1 MYLYSKTF
9 LKVPF
14 LKKKTFLKVKT
25 LSIYVIINLEVKCT
39 MDVDIPYVRII
50 MVEIVCS
57 IVSAIVI
64 VDMWDCPHVNLKPFP
79 S

>member
-1 MYLYSKTF
+1 
-9 LKVPF
+9 
-14 LKKKTFLKVKT
+14 
-25 LSIYVIINLEVKCT
+25 

-64 VDMWDCPHVNLKPFP
+64 GPHVNLKPFP

>member
-1 MYLYSKTF
+1 MYLYSQTF

-64 VDMWDCPHVNLKPFP
+64 GPHVNLKPFP

>member
-1 MYLYSKTF
+1 
-9 LKVPF
+9 
-14 LKKKTFLKVKT
+14 
-25 LSIYVIINLEVKCT
+25 